1 MMNSI
6 EDRLKAKIKEAKYK
20 KSRRSKAVKK
30 NIFDRI
36 AVISPNAL
44 RTTNYFNRT
53 PIAAFN
59 PGVSSVYERG
69 KLDIYPRLNYDCVYN
84 QSPSAIGKFQI
95 DLDRLFHTGDNP
107 AFCSTEVVIYPQN
120 PWEIHGCED
129 PRVYQKNGNP
139 HILYAGWG
147 TCDGEKKSV
156 LALSS
161 GKEKDYFRISSR
173 KDMVECI
180 PFSNKDAAILNYS
193 VDHRLDLLLR
203 LDLGDKKLFCWS
215 GEGWADTYEIIEDT
229 LEVQIIPNEYET
241 RVGWSTNAISLN
253 KHEYLVGWHATMK
266 QNLEYRNG
274 LAVVDALGN
283 LKAISDYLLTPQG
296 IEEWVGNRYGVIF
309 GCGLVKYN
317 DQLVWVGGISDWA
330 IGIFTVGMDTAL
342 SELRW
347 I

>member
-1 MMNSI
+1 MTNPI
-6 EDRLKAKIKEAKYK
+6 EDSLKAKIKEAKNK
-20 KSRRSKAVKK
+20 KRRHRIAETN

-36 AVISPNAL
+36 AVISPGAL

-59 PGVSSVYERG
+59 PGASSVYG
-69 KLDIYPRLNYDCVYN
+69 GSKIDIYPRLNYDCVYN
-84 QSPSAIGKFQI
+84 QSPSAIGKFQV
-95 DLDRLFHTGDNP
+95 DLDAVFRTGDDP
-107 AFCSTEVVIYPQN
+107 AFCSTELVIYPQY
-120 PWEIHGCED
+120 PCEIHGCED
-129 PRVYQKNGNP
+129 PRVYQKNGDR
-139 HILYAGWG
+139 HILYIGWG
-147 TCDGEKKSV
+147 TCDGENKSV
-156 LALSS
+156 LVLSS
-161 GKEKDYFRISSR
+161 GKEKDYFRISR
-173 KDMVECI
+173 RNDMTEYT

-203 LDLGDKKLFCWS
+203 LDLGDKNLFCWS

-229 LEVQIIPNEYET
+229 LEVQMIPNDYES
-241 RVGWSTNAISLN
+241 RVGWSTNTIPFN

-266 QNLEYRNG
+266 HNLEYRNG
-274 LAVVDALGN
+274 LALVDEMGN

-309 GCGLVKYN
+309 GCGLVKYK
-317 DQLVWVGGISDWA
+317 DQLVWIGGISDWA
-330 IGIFTVGMDTAL
+330 IGIFTVDMETAL